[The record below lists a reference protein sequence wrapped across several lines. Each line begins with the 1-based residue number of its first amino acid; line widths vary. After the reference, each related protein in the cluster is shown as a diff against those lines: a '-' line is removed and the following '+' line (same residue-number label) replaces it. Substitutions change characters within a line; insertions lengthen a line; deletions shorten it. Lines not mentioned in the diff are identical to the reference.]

1 MLDINLIRNNPEL
14 VKRGVASK
22 NINPKL
28 VDDFLALDENWRK
41 LTKEIDDLRAG
52 QKKESKSF
60 AVSKEALLRSGA
72 MTRHSAQ
79 FKPLVSKEALLRAA
93 KEIKAKIQNSEADL
107 KQLEIKREEILE
119 QIPNL
124 PLDDV
129 PVGKDESENVVIREV
144 GEKPKFNFQPK
155 DHLELGKSLDLI
167 DFETG
172 AKVSGSNFYYLKNQA
187 ALLELALINYAFDIL
202 TKEGFT
208 PMITPDLARQ
218 KFYTGTGYLP
228 QGPEAQTYEIK
239 DSDLGLIATA
249 EITLA
254 GIHSDEI
261 LDEKDL
267 PKKYA
272 GFSHCFRLEA
282 GSYGKYSKGL
292 YRIHQFSK
300 VEMYVYCLPE
310 ESEKTHQYLLS
321 LEEKIF
327 QGLGI
332 PYRVVEMCTGDLG
345 AQAAKKYDLEAWMPG
360 RGDWG
365 EITSTSNTTDY
376 QARRL
381 NIRYRS
387 QKSEVRGQKL
397 EYVHTLNGTA
407 IAISRAIIAI
417 LENYQQK
424 DGSILVPK
432 VLQKY
437 LNFKKIG

>member
-1 MLDINLIRNNPEL
+1 MLDINLIRQNPEL
-14 VKRGVASK
+14 VKNGIASK
-22 NINPKL
+22 NADPKL

-41 LTKEIDDLRAG
+41 LTKEIDDLRAA
-52 QKKESKSF
+52 QNKLSDERKI
-60 AVSKEALLRSGA
+60 AEA
-72 MTRHSAQ
+72 T
-79 FKPLVSKEALLRAA
+79 K
-93 KEIKAKIQNSEADL
+93 IKDKIQN
-107 KQLEIKREEILE
+107 LEGDIKKLEQNRQEILE

-129 PVGKDESENVVIREV
+129 PIGKDESKNVVIKEV
-144 GEKPKFNFQPK
+144 GEKPKFNFEPK
-155 DHLELGKSLDLI
+155 DHLELGKFLDLI
-167 DFETG
+167 DFETA

-187 ALLELALINYAFDIL
+187 ALLELALTNYAFDVL
-202 TKEGFT
+202 AKEGFT
-208 PMITPDLARQ
+208 PLITPDLARE
-218 KFYTGTGYLP
+218 KFYKGTGYLP

-239 DSDLGLIATA
+239 DSDLGLIATS

-254 GIHSDEI
+254 GVHADEI

-300 VEMYVYCLPE
+300 VEMYVYCLPK
-310 ESEKTHQYLLS
+310 ESKKIHQYLLS

-332 PYRVVEMCTGDLG
+332 SYRVVEMCTGDLG

-360 RGDWG
+360 RGNWG

-381 NIRYRS
+381 NIKYR
-387 QKSEVRGQKL
+387 KKDKTIEHV
-397 EYVHTLNGTA
+397 YTLNGTA
-407 IAISRAIIAI
+407 LAVSRTLIAI

>member
-1 MLDINLIRNNPEL
+1 
-14 VKRGVASK
+14 
-22 NINPKL
+22 
-28 VDDFLALDENWRK
+28 
-41 LTKEIDDLRAG
+41 
-52 QKKESKSF
+52 
-60 AVSKEALLRSGA
+60 
-72 MTRHSAQ
+72 
-79 FKPLVSKEALLRAA
+79 
-93 KEIKAKIQNSEADL
+93 
-107 KQLEIKREEILE
+107 
-119 QIPNL
+119 
-124 PLDDV
+124 
-129 PVGKDESENVVIREV
+129 
-144 GEKPKFNFQPK
+144 
-155 DHLELGKSLDLI
+155 LELGKSLDLI
-167 DFETG
+167 DFET
-172 AKVSGSNFYYLKNQA
+172 ATKVSGSNLYYLKNQA
-187 ALLELALINYAFDIL
+187 VLLELALTNYAFDIL

-208 PMITPDLARQ
+208 PLITPDLARQ

-228 QGPEAQTYEIK
+228 QGPEAQTYKIK

-300 VEMYVYCLPE
+300 IEMYVYCSPE
-310 ESEKTHQYLLS
+310 KSEKIHQYLLS

-327 QGLGI
+327 QGLEI

-381 NIRYRS
+381 GIRFKRKDGSVEFTY
-387 QKSEVRGQKL
+387 
-397 EYVHTLNGTA
+397 TLNGTA
-407 IAISRAIIAI
+407 IAISRTIIAI

-424 DGSILVPK
+424 DGSVLVPK

>member
-1 MLDINLIRNNPEL
+1 MKFMLDINLIRQNPEL
-14 VKRGVASK
+14 VKKGIAAK
-22 NINPKL
+22 NFDSKL
-28 VDDFLALDENWRK
+28 VDDFLALDEEWRK
-41 LTKEIDDLRAG
+41 LTKEIDDLRAE
-52 QKKESKSF
+52 QNKLSDERK
-60 AVSKEALLRSGA
+60 VQEA
-72 MTRHSAQ
+72 T
-79 FKPLVSKEALLRAA
+79 K
-93 KEIKAKIQNSEADL
+93 IKNKIQSAEKGFKNIEKNREGVL
-107 KQLEIKREEILE
+107 WQL
-119 QIPNL
+119 PNL
-124 PLDDV
+124 PSEDT
-129 PVGKDESENVVIREV
+129 PIGRDESENKMLRQW
-144 GEKPKFNFQPK
+144 GEPKKFDFKPK
-155 DHLELGKSLDLI
+155 DHLELGKSLNLI
-167 DFETG
+167 DFEIG

-202 TKEGFT
+202 TKEKFI
-208 PMITPDLARQ
+208 PIITPDLARQ

-239 DSDLGLIATA
+239 NSDLGLIATS

-282 GSYGKYSKGL
+282 GAYGKYSKGL

-310 ESEKTHQYLLS
+310 ESEKMHQYLLS

-327 QGLGI
+327 QGLAI
-332 PYRVVEMCTGDLG
+332 PYRVVEMCRGDLG

-365 EITSTSNTTDY
+365 EITSASNTTDY

-381 NIRYRS
+381 GIRFRRKDGGVEFIY
-387 QKSEVRGQKL
+387 
-397 EYVHTLNGTA
+397 TLNGTA
-407 IAISRAIIAI
+407 IAISRTLIAI

-424 DGSILVPK
+424 DGSVLVPK

-437 LNFKKIG
+437 LNLEKIG

>member
-1 MLDINLIRNNPEL
+1 MLDVNLIRQNPEK
-14 VKRGVASK
+14 VKEGIKAK
-22 NINPKL
+22 NSNAKL
-28 VDDFLALDENWRK
+28 VDDFLALDDQWRK
-41 LTKEIDDLRAG
+41 LVKEIDDLRAE
-52 QKKESKSF
+52 QKKLSDE
-60 AVSKEALLRSGA
+60 R
-72 MTRHSAQ
+72 
-79 FKPLVSKEALLRAA
+79 
-93 KEIKAKIQNSEADL
+93 KIQEATKIKDKIQSLEADF
-107 KQLEIKREEILE
+107 KKIEKNREEILYE
-119 QIPNL
+119 LPNL

-129 PVGKDESENVVIREV
+129 PLGKSEKDNAVLREV
-144 GEKPKFNFQPK
+144 GKKPEFNFEPK
-155 DHLELGKSLDLI
+155 DHLELGKSLNLI
-167 DFETG
+167 DFETA

-202 TKEGFT
+202 MKEGFA
-208 PMITPDLARQ
+208 PIITPDLARQ

-239 DSDLGLIATA
+239 DSDLGLVATA

-282 GSYGKYSKGL
+282 GAYGKYSKGL

-310 ESEKTHQYLLS
+310 ESEKNHQYLLS

-327 QGLGI
+327 QDLGI

-345 AQAAKKYDLEAWMPG
+345 SQAAKKYDLEAWMPG

-365 EITSTSNTTDY
+365 EITSASNTTDY

-381 NIRYRS
+381 GIKFRRKDGS
-387 QKSEVRGQKL
+387 IEF
-397 EYVHTLNGTA
+397 VHTLNGTA
-407 IAISRAIIAI
+407 IAISRTLIAI

-424 DGSILVPK
+424 DGSVLVPK

>member
-1 MLDINLIRNNPEL
+1 MLDINLIRRNPEL
-14 VKRGVASK
+14 IKKGIALK
-22 NINPKL
+22 NSDPKF

-41 LTKEIDDLRAG
+41 LTKEIDDLRAE
-52 QKKESKSF
+52 QNKLSDERKIN
-60 AVSKEALLRSGA
+60 EA
-72 MTRHSAQ
+72 T
-79 FKPLVSKEALLRAA
+79 K
-93 KEIKAKIQNSEADL
+93 IKDKIQNLEGDL
-107 KQLEIKREEILE
+107 KKLEQNRQNILE
-119 QIPNL
+119 QLPNL
-124 PLDDV
+124 PLDDI
-129 PVGKDESENVVIREV
+129 PVGKDESKNVVIKEV
-144 GEKPKFNFQPK
+144 GEKPEFKFQPK
-155 DHLELGKSLDLI
+155 DHLELGKALDLI
-167 DFETG
+167 DFETA

-187 ALLELALINYAFDIL
+187 ALLELALTNYAFDIL

-208 PMITPDLARQ
+208 PLITPDLARQ

-239 DSDLGLIATA
+239 DSDLGLIATS

-254 GIHSDEI
+254 GVHADEI

-321 LEEKIF
+321 LEEEIF

-332 PYRVVEMCTGDLG
+332 HYRVVEMCAGDLG

-360 RGDWG
+360 RDGWG

-381 NIRYRS
+381 NIKYR
-387 QKSEVRGQKL
+387 KKDNTT

-407 IAISRAIIAI
+407 LAVSRTLIAI

>member
-1 MLDINLIRNNPEL
+1 MLDINLIRNNPDR
-14 VKRGVASK
+14 VKKGIASK
-22 NINPKL
+22 NADPKL

-41 LTKEIDDLRAG
+41 LVKEIDNSRAQ
-52 QKKESKSF
+52 QKKLSEERKIE
-60 AVSKEALLRSGA
+60 EA
-72 MTRHSAQ
+72 T
-79 FKPLVSKEALLRAA
+79 K
-93 KEIKAKIQNSEADL
+93 IKDKIQSLEKNL
-107 KQLEIKREEILE
+107 KNIDKNREEILW
-119 QIPNL
+119 QLPNL

-129 PVGKDESENVVIREV
+129 PIGKNESENVVLREV
-144 GEKPKFNFQPK
+144 GKRPKFDFQPK
-155 DHLELGKSLDLI
+155 DHLELGKSSDLI
-167 DFETG
+167 DFERA

-202 TKEGFT
+202 TKEEFV
-208 PMITPDLARQ
+208 PIITPDLARQ
-218 KFYTGTGYLP
+218 KFYTGIGYLP
-228 QGPEAQTYEIK
+228 QGPEAQTFEIK

-254 GIHSDEI
+254 GLHSDEI
-261 LDEKDL
+261 INEKDL

-310 ESEKTHQYLLS
+310 ESEKIHQYLLS

-332 PYRVVEMCTGDLG
+332 PYRVVEMCTSDLG
-345 AQAAKKYDLEAWMPG
+345 AQAARKYDLEAWMPG

-381 NIRYRS
+381 GIKFR
-387 QKSEVRGQKL
+387 KKDGGVEF
-397 EYVHTLNGTA
+397 VHTLNGTA
-407 IAISRAIIAI
+407 IAIPRALIAII
-417 LENYQQK
+417 ENYQQK

-432 VLQKY
+432 ALQGY